1 MGKSEINIDS
11 SINERAGAVVNEEV
25 VKEHKLEIEAKDA
38 QIQEYLLTIDELRS
52 EILVFEKKT
61 EEEA

>member
-1 MGKSEINIDS
+1 MGKSEINIDT
-11 SINERAGAVVNEEV
+11 SINERAGAVNEEV
-25 VKEHKLEIEAKDA
+25 LKEHKLEIEAKDA